1 MIAKNR
7 WGDILIRVLVVDDH
21 EVIRIGLKGTLK
33 DIKDILVVGEAKTGE
48 EAVKIIPLLHPNVVL
63 MDVQMPGMGG
73 IEATR
78 KIVKQYENSKILA
91 LSAHDEEPFLSNILA
106 AGALGYVTKG
116 ASLDEMIEAIHQVA
130 AGQRYFGKDIASRV
144 ASNLLDKKTSP
155 FALLSPR
162 ERQMAEMVVNGQTNQ
177 DIADTMSVAPTTL
190 STYRTRIY
198 EKLDVENDVQLTH
211 LALRF
216 GVFKKD

>member
-1 MIAKNR
+1 
-7 WGDILIRVLVVDDH
+7 
-21 EVIRIGLKGTLK
+21 
-33 DIKDILVVGEAKTGE
+33 
-48 EAVKIIPLLHPNVVL
+48 
-63 MDVQMPGMGG
+63 
-73 IEATR
+73 
-78 KIVKQYENSKILA
+78 
-91 LSAHDEEPFLSNILA
+91 
-106 AGALGYVTKG
+106 
-116 ASLDEMIEAIHQVA
+116 
-130 AGQRYFGKDIASRV
+130 
-144 ASNLLDKKTSP
+144 
-155 FALLSPR
+155 LLSPR